1 MSHNTPTDTENFNRT
16 PTNSS
21 IPTELTTVPPMSWH
35 STLSSTSHLTVS
47 PSHYRST
54 SGVVVALR
62 KNTDSSITT
71 PSLFSASTSSLPST
85 PPTPFA
91 QPSLIFMSNLK
102 SSPPHLPSR
111 IGHGRARSM
120 SRDENHDKAYTT
132 STNNSPRISPRFRGA
147 NPKAIKEQV
156 IEDIQTITCRS
167 LAKDARKQNDAMVYL
182 DGPRIYTC
190 GECRTH
196 LTSHDEIISKSF
208 HGRNGR
214 AYLFDQCVNVTIGP
228 PEDRRLITGL
238 HSVCDIF
245 CKRCETLIGWSYTK
259 AYEPSQKYKEGK
271 FIIEK
276 IHLHMEES
284 DYYEVD
290 LPAGEKR
297 DKWKIRSMSWSDD
310 GSIASRRPKRLE
322 DEDDSMIYEYR
333 PRARTASSMS
343 SSYASNVA

>member
-1 MSHNTPTDTENFNRT
+1 MSNSHTADPENFDRT
-16 PTNSS
+16 PTNTS

-35 STLSSTSHLTVS
+35 STQSSTSHLTLS
-47 PSHYRST
+47 PSLNLST
-54 SGVVVALR
+54 SGLVVAHR
-62 KNTDSSITT
+62 KNTDFSIA
-71 PSLFSASTSSLPST
+71 PSLLSSSTNSLPST
-85 PPTPFA
+85 PPTPFT
-91 QPSLIFMSNLK
+91 PSSLYFMSNLK

-111 IGHGRARSM
+111 YGNHRAGSF
-120 SRDENHDKAYTT
+120 SRDENREETYNVQY
-132 STNNSPRISPRFRGA
+132 NNSPHIPARVRGMY
-147 NPKAIKEQV
+147 PKIIKEQ
-156 IEDIQTITCRS
+156 IKEDIQTVTCRN
-167 LAKDARKQNDAMVYL
+167 LAKDARQQNDAMVYL

-214 AYLFDQCVNVTIGP
+214 AYLFDQCVNITVGP

-284 DYYEVD
+284 DCYAVD

-310 GSIASRRPKRLE
+310 GSIASRRKRLDNE
-322 DEDDSMIYEYR
+322 EESMVYEYR

-343 SSYASNVA
+343 SYASNVA

>member
-1 MSHNTPTDTENFNRT
+1 
-16 PTNSS
+16 
-21 IPTELTTVPPMSWH
+21 MSWM
-35 STLSSTSHLTVS
+35 TPSSSSSHLTLS
-47 PSHYRST
+47 PPVYHST
-54 SGVVVALR
+54 TGVVALNR
-62 KNTDSSITT
+62 KNTDSSIA
-71 PSLFSASTSSLPST
+71 PSLLGSSTSSSPST
-85 PPTPFA
+85 PRSPFTHS
-91 QPSLIFMSNLK
+91 PLFFMSNLK

-111 IGHGRARSM
+111 FVYSKARSL
-120 SRDENHDKAYTT
+120 SNDEACSLT
-132 STNNSPRISPRFRGA
+132 ISPILKGKT
-147 NPKAIKEQV
+147 PKDIKELV
-156 IEDIQTITCRS
+156 KEDIQTLACLN
-167 LAKDARKQNDAMVYL
+167 LAKDARKENDAMVYL

-208 HGRNGR
+208 HGRNGTMGISCLIFVLFIQSNIVFPSNICLFSPGR
-214 AYLFDQCVNVTIGP
+214 AYLFDQCVNITIGP

-245 CKRCETLIGWSYTK
+245 CKRCKTLIGWSYTK

-290 LPAGEKR
+290 FPAGEKR

-310 GSIASRRPKRLE
+310 GSVASRRPRRF
-322 DEDDSMIYEYR
+322 EDDVGSMVYEYR

-343 SSYASNVA
+343 SYASNVA